1 MLGRRLEA
9 FYPKV
14 PLVLNTALGIAIM
27 SYDGRV
33 FFGLLGDYDAL
44 ADIDALAADL
54 DARDPRAGRG
64 RRAAARSARAGGAR
78 RPAREARPDR
88 RRPRWSWPA
97 PRASR

>member
-1 MLGRRLEA
+1 MKRALIAVGAVIVAAAACVALISLLA

-54 DARDPRAGRG
+54 DAAITELAEIAGAPVKRARG
-64 RRAAARSARAGGAR
+64 RRAPARA
-78 RPAREARPDR
+78 
-88 RRPRWSWPA
+88 
-97 PRASR
+97 